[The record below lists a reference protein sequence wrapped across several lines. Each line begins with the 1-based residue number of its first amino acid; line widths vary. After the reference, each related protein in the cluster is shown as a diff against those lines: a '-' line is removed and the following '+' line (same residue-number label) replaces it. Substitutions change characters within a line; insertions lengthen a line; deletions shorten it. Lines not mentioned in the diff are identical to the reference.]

1 MFSHR
6 DHLRAILESGSV
18 HHESSV
24 EQYDE
29 DRRMLALFDSLL
41 QRELSPTFNENN
53 PTDGHFSFRCAS
65 FQSMRF

>member
-6 DHLRAILESGSV
+6 DYLRAVLESGSV

-29 DRRMLALFDSLL
+29 DRRMLAFFDSLL
-41 QRELSPTFNENN
+41 QRELATTFNENN
-53 PTDGHFSFRCAS
+53 PTDGQFSLRS
-65 FQSMRF
+65 SRFHSTSI